1 MNCPYMVRV
10 RSLVALQEQQLS
22 KGQDLPS
29 LNSPENMSF
38 GKCEMLCAI
47 DVTSDTYGN
56 PSVIVKF
63 PEALHVP
70 VCVRVYWFLSI
81 SIVGYDGLLFS
92 GGFINSIRIQFYRI
106 HLISY
111 FYLFDCYCYFHFNS
125 NHFDWIILSQ
135 LSLVKNQKKANSI
148 QLKKYRALL

>member
-1 MNCPYMVRV
+1 MTCPYMVRV

-38 GKCEMLCAI
+38 GKCETLCAI

-70 VCVRVYWFLSI
+70 VCVKVY
-81 SIVGYDGLLFS
+81 
-92 GGFINSIRIQFYRI
+92 
-106 HLISY
+106 
-111 FYLFDCYCYFHFNS
+111 
-125 NHFDWIILSQ
+125 
-135 LSLVKNQKKANSI
+135 
-148 QLKKYRALL
+148 